1 MVMEKKCKKCHE
13 YMSYGLY
20 PYHNEEWDG
29 VSDIEKMAGYKCF
42 KCNIVEFD
50 EDIIENLDPD
60 FKIMKMLYAKKR
72 GSESPIQPIMISK
85 VKNARMAKEIE
96 PKVMADVLDFTE
108 QRYGSLERNNNTPN
122 VFLALQLEKIIGVD
136 IHDLYEIVYIPTTL
150 YNRLKIL
157 NDKFEVIEGI
167 PELLDRNTEID
178 QEIKTL
184 KKDLTKRRAEIKRL
198 VNEETSEEKK
208 KNPKVSYTPK
218 EVRDKQ
224 ANRIKDD
231 EVNIKIMDTIT
242 SLRAEKIDIN
252 EQIQNLTGNSKDPDK
267 RGKKRPKEGEI
278 ERQDFLLRLGYC
290 IDLDNWERVKQEYAY
305 ELDIDNAKA
314 ADNDDIVSDDENS
327 DD

>member
-1 MVMEKKCKKCHE
+1 MEERKCKKCGE

-20 PYHNEEWDG
+20 DYYNEDWNG

-42 KCNIVEFD
+42 NCNIVEFD

-72 GSESPIQPIMISK
+72 GAESPIQPIMISK
-85 VKNARMAKEIE
+85 VKNARMAKDIE

-150 YNRLKIL
+150 YNKLKIL

-178 QEIKTL
+178 QEIKEL
-184 KKDLTKRRAEIKRL
+184 KKDLTQRRAAIKRL
-198 VNEETSEEKK
+198 VNEEISEEKK
-208 KNPKVSYTPK
+208 KNPKLSYTPK
-218 EVRDKQ
+218 EVRDRQ
-224 ANRIKDD
+224 SDRIKDD
-231 EVNIKIMDTIT
+231 EVNIRIMDTMV

-290 IDLDNWERVKQEYAY
+290 IDLENWERAKEIYAD
-305 ELDIDNAKA
+305 ELDIENAKA
-314 ADNDDIVSDDENS
+314 SDNDATAIDDENL
-327 DD
+327 DN